1 MTDRTL
7 TGESRERLVNAGV
20 GSGDRAAPDPR
31 GREDDGATTRRD
43 RGTPTDAATPTDAG
57 KTSGGGS
64 QGHRQPKEVTDA
76 APIRNNP
83 D

>member
-1 MTDRTL
+1 MIKSMTGFASL
-7 TGESRERLVNAGV
+7 THED
-20 GSGDRAAPDPR
+20 DRA
-31 GREDDGATTRRD
+31 TTPPD
-43 RGTPTDAATPTDAG
+43 RGTPTDAG

-64 QGHRQPKEVTDA
+64 QGHKQPKEVTDA

>member
-31 GREDDGATTRRD
+31 GHEDDRATTPRD
-43 RGTPTDAATPTDAG
+43 RGTPTDAG
-57 KTSGGGS
+57 KTGGGGS
-64 QGHRQPKEVTDA
+64 QGHKQPKDVTDA

>member
-1 MTDRTL
+1 LRRPQN
-7 TGESRERLVNAGV
+7 EPAAP
-20 GSGDRAAPDPR
+20 GDRD
-31 GREDDGATTRRD
+31 
-43 RGTPTDAATPTDAG
+43 TPSDAG

-64 QGHRQPKEVTDA
+64 QGHRQPKDVTDA